1 MKTYKIDQSHSEI
14 TFKVKHMMITT
25 VTGMFTAFDAEM
37 TSDKEDFSDA
47 NIHFEADISS
57 ITTNNQQRD
66 EHLKSEDF
74 FAAEQFPKMTFKSTA
89 LKKVD
94 DEEFML
100 DGELTIRGITK
111 AVTLK
116 GEYGGS
122 MLDPYGNTRI
132 GFALAGK
139 ISRKEFNLSWN
150 AMTEAGG
157 IIVSDEVKLIVNV
170 QMLKA
175 QPEA

>member
-14 TFKVKHMMITT
+14 TFKVKHMMITN
-25 VTGMFTAFDAEM
+25 VTGIFTGFDAEM
-37 TSDKEDFSDA
+37 TSSKEDFSDA
-47 NIHFEADISS
+47 NIDFEADVNS

-66 EHLKSEDF
+66 EHLKGEDF
-74 FAAEQFPKMTFKSTA
+74 FAAEQFPKITFKSTA
-89 LKKVD
+89 LKKVSN
-94 DEEFML
+94 EEFKL
-100 DGELTIRGITK
+100 TGDLTIRGITRP
-111 AVTLK
+111 VTLD

-139 ISRKEFNLSWN
+139 VSRKDFGLSWN
-150 AMTEAGG
+150 TVTETGG
-157 IIVSDEVKLIVNV
+157 IIVSDEVKLIANV

-175 QPEA
+175 